1 LSATTETPS
10 TRINPR
16 DERRRILKT
25 DNYNRMG
32 FKDQKEGVSGQM
44 IAEYT
49 SPLLAE
55 MRANG
60 VRQSVVYV
68 PYIDEC
74 LDE

>member
-1 LSATTETPS
+1 MAATTEEPTAEKI
-10 TRINPR
+10 RPR

-32 FKDQKEGVSGQM
+32 FKEQKDGVSGQM

-60 VRQSVVYV
+60 VSAVVFWV
-68 PYIDEC
+68 PRRCIY
-74 LDE
+74 LL